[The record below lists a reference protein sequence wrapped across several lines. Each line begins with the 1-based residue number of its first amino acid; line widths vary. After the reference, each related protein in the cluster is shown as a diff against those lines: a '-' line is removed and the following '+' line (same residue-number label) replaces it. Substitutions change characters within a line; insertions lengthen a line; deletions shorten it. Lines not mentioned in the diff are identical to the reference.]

1 MTARRNPAGRASLP
15 PTGYRRPVLV
25 DPDSLTV
32 RVVGEDGQDNGTY
45 TFSGLEAPPLV
56 VAELV
61 ASFSRR
67 TGSGGSWRSRASAK
81 NGACALRRFAGHL
94 GQLPRPPER
103 IGEIT
108 AGIWNDYRS
117 LLRASAAWPQQ
128 TYSARALLA
137 GAEGLTDEAR
147 WALARPMTN
156 RRRRKETAYS
166 LAEFR
171 RIRAAAWQTLNAT
184 TPRIRAGMATVAAA
198 TDVAITGQGEEAG
211 VAPTEV
217 ARLLGEVA
225 RTGCLPHATEARQ
238 VQMRSLLGPGVDHY
252 WKHLFLDNA
261 EVFAIMVLF
270 ACERGYNAS
279 VTGRLRVDAGHP
291 DGHSDTA
298 RVRTVELH
306 KPRRPASGRFTS
318 NNLVG
323 SAPPSEGHL
332 FDIAVELTAAARAT
346 LAHLGRP
353 TDRLL
358 VARSSHPKGSG
369 LFIERF
375 EDEAT
380 ASSGGAR
387 WNARAGLQDDAG
399 EAMSVSLRRL
409 RLTEQV
415 LNGQPRQNAQSTHDS
430 VYRLHE
436 PTVHEASAATILR
449 GAADALA
456 DARLVATVRT
466 LTGAD
471 LAAARADPPGLAAQL
486 GVGVGRARMLL
497 DGRLDTVTAGCL
509 NFHKGPLDPAGD
521 PCQASFLLC
530 LGCRNAV
537 VTSEHFPRLV
547 YLHDALGALA
557 AAVAPAV
564 WDSDYAVHYQRL
576 SALLDANLS
585 TVERDDARAH
595 ADPGDR
601 RLIDDFLSRRYDS

>member
-15 PTGYRRPVLV
+15 PTGYRRPVLA

-32 RVVGEDGQDNGTY
+32 RVVGEDGQDNGTH
-45 TFSGLEAPPLV
+45 TFCGLDAPPLV

-67 TGSGGSWRSRASAK
+67 TGSGGSWRSRASAR
-81 NGACALRRFAGHL
+81 NGAGALRRFAGHL
-94 GQLPRPPER
+94 GQLSRPPER
-103 IGEIT
+103 IEEIT
-108 AGIWNDYRS
+108 AGIWNDYRTC
-117 LLRASAAWPQQ
+117 LRASAAWPQQ
-128 TYSARALLA
+128 TYATRTLLA

-171 RIRAAAWQTLNAT
+171 RIRVAAWQTLNAA
-184 TPRIRAGMATVAAA
+184 TPRIRAGMATVATVVNVATTAA
-198 TDVAITGQGEEAG
+198 DEDAG
-211 VAPTEV
+211 AAPSDV
-217 ARLLGEVA
+217 ARLLAEVA
-225 RTGCLPHATEARQ
+225 RTGCLPHATAQRQ
-238 VQMRSLLGPGVDHY
+238 VQMRSRLGPGVDHY

-279 VTGRLRVDAGHP
+279 VTGRLRANAGHP
-291 DGHSDTA
+291 DGHGEA
-298 RVRTVELH
+298 PRVRTVELH

-323 SAPPSEGHL
+323 SAPSSEGHL
-332 FDIAVELTAAARAT
+332 FDIAVELTAPARAT

-358 VARSSHPKGSG
+358 VARSAHPKGGG

-375 EDEAT
+375 EDEPKV
-380 ASSGGAR
+380 SSAGAR

-399 EAMSVSLRRL
+399 DAMSVSLRRL

-415 LNGQPRQNAQSTHDS
+415 LNGQPRQNAQSTHDNI
-430 VYRLHE
+430 YRLHE

-449 GAADALA
+449 GAADALG

-471 LAAARADPPGLAAQL
+471 LAAARADPPGLAARL

-509 NFHKGPLDPAGD
+509 DFHNGPVDPAGD
-521 PCQASFLLC
+521 PCRASFLLC
-530 LGCRNAV
+530 LGCPNAV

-576 SALLDANLS
+576 SALLDAHLS

-595 ADPGDR
+595 ADPQDR